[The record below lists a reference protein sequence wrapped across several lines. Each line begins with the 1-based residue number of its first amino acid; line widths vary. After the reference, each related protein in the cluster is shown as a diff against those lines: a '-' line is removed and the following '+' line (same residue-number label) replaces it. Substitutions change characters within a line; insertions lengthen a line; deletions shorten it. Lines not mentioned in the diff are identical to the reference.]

1 MDKNTLV
8 TLIIGIVAIILS
20 IVTIFW
26 NIFDYK
32 NNKKKFDESY
42 KNKIKQDFIYK
53 LNHFTELVTEISL
66 IEPLKI
72 KSDITI
78 KALRYFEMNLLQHS
92 YIKKIEY
99 IIQKIGTYNA
109 TRILVKSEIPFLSKE
124 SNKNMDTIL
133 SHIFF
138 ALDNFTVNSKE
149 YQKSKNNDILKEIT
163 KDWKEIALFS
173 GKVSFELADGKYI
186 QRFKDQ

>member
-99 IIQKIGTYNA
+99 IIQKIGPYNA

-138 ALDNFTVNSKE
+138 ALDNFTFNSKE

-173 GKVSFELADGKYI
+173 GKVSFVLADGKYI